1 MRVNSSL
8 LFLVALYGFIL
19 SSCNIR
25 KVSQKEYVTV
35 RDTVITP
42 PVVKMDTTF
51 LFNDRILYLQDST
64 KQVTVTLEKVKN
76 NYIRVKAKCEPEKII
91 VPVSKTITK
100 TKQVTVESLFWKYV
114 SGVLLLVLIIL
125 SIRRVLTF
133 PFRF

>member
-8 LFLVALYGFIL
+8 LILVALCGLIL

-42 PVVKMDTTF
+42 PVVKLDTITQ
-51 LFNDRILYLQDST
+51 FNDRFIYLKDST
-64 KQVTVTLEKVKN
+64 GQLTVTIEKIRDNYIKVKG
-76 NYIRVKAKCEPEKII
+76 KCEPEKII
-91 VPVSKTITK
+91 VPISKTITK

>member
-8 LFLVALYGFIL
+8 LILVALYGFIL

-42 PVVKMDTTF
+42 PVVKLDTITQ
-51 LFNDRILYLQDST
+51 FNDRFIYLKDST
-64 KQVTVTLEKVKN
+64 GQLTVTIEKIRDNYIKVKG
-76 NYIRVKAKCEPEKII
+76 KCEPEKII
-91 VPVSKTITK
+91 VPISKTITK